1 MILIHSF
8 TSHAFEE
15 IYPHT
20 SDMLTCQ
27 LYVIA
32 SCLLFNKGQWSLKWP
47 GFPLLK
53 LRKTKGT
60 LSMQMWQKPNRTR
73 ELTGPKI

>member
-32 SCLLFNKGQWSLKWP
+32 SCLLFNKGQWSLK
-47 GFPLLK
+47 
-53 LRKTKGT
+53 
-60 LSMQMWQKPNRTR
+60 
-73 ELTGPKI
+73 